1 MALGINTNVASLS
14 AQNQL
19 SNSQKLNDQALERL
33 SSGLRIN
40 SAKDDAAGL
49 AISERFTSQINGL
62 NQAARNANDGISL
75 AQTAEGAL
83 EETSNILQRIRE
95 LAVQSANATNSASD
109 REALQQEV
117 GQLLNEVDRVAS
129 TTQFNGLNLLDGT
142 FTAKDFQVG
151 ANANQTISVSVSG
164 VRTSQL
170 GASVNDAGK
179 LNFTVTGDT
188 TGVTNATRT
197 ISDGAG
203 SYGAT
208 RAVEGAVSANAISD
222 ITINNKTIDSST
234 AYAISG
240 DSYRGG
246 DSAYAKAG
254 AINAAA
260 GLTGVSAVAKNTVEF
275 GGNGGNPGEDDFF
288 TIATANNATAEF
300 DTDGSYALKINGETV
315 ISKDLS
321 TGDVIADAE
330 ISLDDAIADINAA
343 SDKTGVVASKEN
355 GKLVLTAQDGRNIE
369 IDEDLEFSTDDT
381 TTANVTTAT
390 TVFSSTVETTAG
402 TDVVGGGTDTFR
414 GTVTLSSN
422 DSVKLGGTLSDLGF
436 NSAQANIATSGS
448 LEGLTIETVSG
459 ASSAIQK
466 LDAALNTINDNRAQ
480 LGAVQNRFE
489 STISNIQTTSENL
502 SAARGR
508 ILDADFAAE
517 TAKLS
522 KSQVLQQ
529 AGISVLAQANARPQ
543 QVLSLLQ

>member
-83 EETSNILQRIRE
+83 EESSNILQRIRE
-95 LAVQSANATNSASD
+95 LSVQSSNATNSSSD
-109 REALQQEV
+109 RAALQQEV
-117 GQLLNEVDRVAS
+117 GQLLNELDRVAT
-129 TTQFNGLNLLDGT
+129 TTQFNGLNLLDGS
-142 FTAKDFQVG
+142 FNAQDFQVG
-151 ANANQTISVSVSG
+151 ANANQTISVSVAG

-170 GASVNDAGK
+170 GASVDAEGT
-179 LNFTVTGDT
+179 LAGTAAAGAAATAGTRNLREADGTAADT
-188 TGVTNATRT
+188 TRDLVGSVSNA
-197 ISDGAG
+197 
-203 SYGAT
+203 
-208 RAVEGAVSANAISD
+208 AVSD
-222 ITINNKTIDSST
+222 LTINSVNIPSST
-234 AYAISG
+234 AYALDG

-246 DSAYAKAG
+246 DSATAKAA
-254 AINAAA
+254 AINSESAQ
-260 GLTGVSAVAKNTVEF
+260 TGVSAVAKNEITF
-275 GGNGGNPGEDDFF
+275 GTNGGTAGVDDFLNISGGDF
-288 TIATANNATAEF
+288 DAN
-300 DTDGSYALKINGETV
+300 GSYTLTINGEQV
-315 ISKDLS
+315 LS
-321 TGDVIADAE
+321 QNFVSGETAGTSAN
-330 ISLDDAIADINAA
+330 ISLDDAISKINEV
-343 SDKTGVVASKEN
+343 SGDTGVTARKD
-355 GKLVLTAQDGRNIE
+355 GDKLVLESSDGRNIE
-369 IDEDLEFSTDDT
+369 IQEEASFDGDAVLTLDT
-381 TTANVTTAT
+381 A
-390 TVFSSTVETTAG
+390 FSSTVQSGAGAAAVVDSTETY
-402 TDVVGGGTDTFR
+402 R
-414 GTVTLSSN
+414 GTVTLQSN
-422 DSVKLGGTLSDLGF
+422 DNVELGGTIAGIGF
-436 NSAQANIATSGS
+436 DSSNQTNIATSGS
-448 LEGLTIETVSG
+448 IEGLTVATVTG
-459 ASSAIQK
+459 ASEAIRRV
-466 LDAALNTINDNRAQ
+466 DAALDTINDTRAK

-489 STISNIQTTSENL
+489 STIANIQTTSENL